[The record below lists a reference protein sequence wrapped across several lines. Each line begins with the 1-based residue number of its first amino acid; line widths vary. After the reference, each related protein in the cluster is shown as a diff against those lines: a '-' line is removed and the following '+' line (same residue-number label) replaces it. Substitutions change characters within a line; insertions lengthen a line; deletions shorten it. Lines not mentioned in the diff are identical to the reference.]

1 MSERKIPISERLL
14 LLMHNLGIVDEKR
27 SQTVNELRRTTKIPV
42 QELVKSL
49 RKHEESG
56 YVKGT
61 NDQKA
66 MRYFLTGKGIIRVSS
81 TFT

>member
-1 MSERKIPISERLL
+1 MSERKLPISDRLL

-27 SQTVNELRRTTKIPV
+27 SQTADELRRTTKIPV
-42 QELVKSL
+42 QELVNSL